1 MFAWGPG
8 NHTTLSIFKQI
19 QTYHATIIQ
28 KIVIH
33 RPSPETSNHSELCR
47 NDPRV
52 RVLNKQSTESFCTIP
67 IQEIRQTT
75 KTLISHTE
83 KSSQIKLCQTQTN
96 KIQHNTTTS
105 LIQHADIKDNYLF
118 WTYQATILKNTSKSY
133 LERKV
138 TQDARSWKCPQRFQ
152 VHNANQLTELQVQIS
167 IYCRCKVRRTTCK
180 LTSISRRHGIFIL
193 IQAIIHL

>member
-1 MFAWGPG
+1 MFAWGHG
-8 NHTTLSIFKQI
+8 NYTTLSIFKQI

-28 KIVIH
+28 KTVIH

-47 NDPRV
+47 NDPRE

-75 KTLISHTE
+75 KTFIRHTE

-105 LIQHADIKDNYLF
+105 LMQHADIKE
-118 WTYQATILKNTSKSY
+118 TILLNISSDNSQEYFKILPRKKSHTR
-133 LERKV
+133 RKI
-138 TQDARSWKCPQRFQ
+138 
-152 VHNANQLTELQVQIS
+152 L
-167 IYCRCKVRRTTCK
+167 KV
-180 LTSISRRHGIFIL
+180 SPAFPGS
-193 IQAIIHL
+193 

>member
-1 MFAWGPG
+1 MFAWGHG
-8 NHTTLSIFKQI
+8 NYTTLSIFKQI

-28 KIVIH
+28 KTVIH
-33 RPSPETSNHSELCR
+33 RPSPQTSNHSDLCR

-75 KTLISHTE
+75 KTFISHTE

-105 LIQHADIKDNYLF
+105 LMQHADIKDNYFFLNISSDNSQEYF
-118 WTYQATILKNTSKSY
+118 KILPRKKSHTRRKILKVSPVFPGS
-133 LERKV
+133 
-138 TQDARSWKCPQRFQ
+138 
-152 VHNANQLTELQVQIS
+152 
-167 IYCRCKVRRTTCK
+167 
-180 LTSISRRHGIFIL
+180 
-193 IQAIIHL
+193 